1 MTAIDLTY
9 RQKGKYD
16 CSSCRTRCD
25 DRSLDKYMFEA
36 DLRRSEKTED
46 VLRQR
51 LEHTLRTTVLKPEG
65 RPHGPPDLE
74 ILVATRVVARVE
86 VKVQGR
92 AFMKVQNLLPLANLR
107 PYETVALNVP
117 DLDNYIALH
126 AVEKL
131 PIYLVWYVK
140 RPCLGEGYWGQALDI
155 LHDIYRHYG
164 LKRKFVRRSGAGDVV
179 DGRHKGETRNYHFSL
194 QEMLPLEHVEQQ
206 LQRIV
211 ATHTRGHR

>member
-1 MTAIDLTY
+1 
-9 RQKGKYD
+9 
-16 CSSCRTRCD
+16 
-25 DRSLDKYMFEA
+25 MFEA

-51 LEHTLRTTVLKPEG
+51 LEHTLRTTVLKTEG

-74 ILVATRVVARVE
+74 VLVATRVVARVE
-86 VKVQGR
+86 VKMQGR
-92 AFMKVQNLLPLANLR
+92 AFMKVQRLLPQANLR

-117 DLDNYIALH
+117 DLDDYIALYDD
-126 AVEKL
+126 EKL

-140 RPCLGEGYWGQALDI
+140 RPCLGEGFWGQSLDT
-155 LHDIYRHYG
+155 LQDIYRRYG
-164 LKRKFVRRSGAGDVV
+164 KNRRFDRRSGTGDVV

-194 QEMLPLEHVEQQ
+194 QEMLPLEQVEQQ